1 MKKAV
6 LLILALAL
14 AVSFAGCSNK
24 IDETTTVSTTQVSQT
39 ESTTKAS
46 GITEPLAEFEPFECT
61 GKYYSF
67 VTAGHPVSENGVEF
81 FVSSEDS
88 VDEYPN
94 TYTILYK
101 IGDKE
106 KVLYKINHRIKIW
119 GYVDNALYFS
129 ISDDYGYSGL
139 YRIEIEYDE
148 TGDIAD
154 SKFSLVSN
162 EYYVLRKPMKNS
174 LIVSNNWSP
183 SLADYAVLDTLTGE
197 ITPTEYNFEADYS
210 DYSNV
215 AGINEEQA
223 LEIAKK
229 ALKNPEY
236 WESWDIQEEE
246 GFPYFGELSES
257 RFMVDPYYISS
268 NGEMPVE
275 NFPDYAW
282 NFDLSYEPYNRYTVY
297 ISVNAV
303 TGNVCYVDIQ
313 LND

>member
-24 IDETTTVSTTQVSQT
+24 TDETTTVSTTRVSQT

-61 GKYYSF
+61 GEYYSF
-67 VTAGHPVSENGVEF
+67 DRLGHPVSENGVEF

-106 KVLYKINHRIKIW
+106 KVLYKINHEIDIW

-162 EYYVLRKPMKNS
+162 DYFVLVRPMKNS

-183 SLADYAVLDTLTGE
+183 SLADYALLDTLTGE

-229 ALKNPEY
+229 TLENIDY
-236 WESWDIQEEE
+236 WTNSWGVQDEE
-246 GFPYFGELSES
+246 GIPPYSKVDS
-257 RFMVDPYYISS
+257 SKFMVKPYYVSS
-268 NGEMPVE
+268 NDKMPIE

-282 NFDLSYEPYNRYTVY
+282 YFALNYGVAFEAY

-303 TGNVCYVDIQ
+303 TGNICYIDIQ